1 MRVLALLLITTTIWA
16 QQRPP
21 LNLRGD
27 RFPPLT
33 WETMTPEQSKMA
45 EHILSGGRP
54 SLDGPHNVLLR
65 SPKWTDLAQE
75 YGGQM
80 RFLTSMPAKLRE
92 LAIILVARDW
102 NSEFEWQ
109 AHRAAAAQAGLDGS
123 IIQAIAEGRR
133 PENLAPEEA
142 VIYNFATEVLKTRQA
157 SDATFA
163 AAKKQL
169 GESGVVDLMGLMGWY
184 QLVAMMLNVDRY
196 PLADGVAPELRP
208 LK

>member
-1 MRVLALLLITTTIWA
+1 MKIVLLLVMACIASA
-16 QQRPP
+16 QERPP

-33 WETMTPEQSKMA
+33 WETMSPDQVKMA

-54 SLDGPHNVLLR
+54 TLDGPHNVLLR
-65 SPKWTDLAQE
+65 SPAWADLAQE

-80 RFLTSMPAKLRE
+80 RFLKTMPPKLRE
-92 LAIILVARDW
+92 LAIILIAREW

-109 AHRAAAAQAGLDGS
+109 AHRVAAAEAGLDES
-123 IIQAIAEGRR
+123 VIRAIAEGRR
-133 PENLAPEEA
+133 PELAAEEA
-142 VIYNFATEVLKTRQA
+142 VIYNFATELLRTKQV

-184 QLVAMMLNVDRY
+184 QLVAMLLNVDRY
-196 PLADGVAPELRP
+196 PLGAGVQAELKP
-208 LK
+208 LQ